1 MLFINAYTVTW
12 GATGSGVCLHP
23 HNLLLVMRGVKFI
36 QTTLHLKEIV
46 AVLSHRIMLL
56 MSLLKYKF
64 PFKMVK

>member
-1 MLFINAYTVTW
+1 
-12 GATGSGVCLHP
+12 
-23 HNLLLVMRGVKFI
+23 MRGVKFI